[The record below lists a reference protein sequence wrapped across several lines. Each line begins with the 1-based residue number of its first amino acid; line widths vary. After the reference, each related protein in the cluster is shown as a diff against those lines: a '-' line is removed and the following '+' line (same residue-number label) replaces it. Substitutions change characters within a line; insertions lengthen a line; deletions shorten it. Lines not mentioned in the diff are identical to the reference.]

1 MNMTLA
7 LDQSSIVSL
16 LPVHSLRIG
25 IWTRFAATD
34 LPNNNSNP
42 AEWGLVC
49 YCTKDQFIWQI
60 QAEGQKFRMHIPFEA
75 IQQLSFGPMNG
86 TGQLNMHLDPHQVM
100 FTMCLNG
107 QQQQEEEWVRCGDF
121 SEEKQA
127 SLMFIHE
134 MQGDHDLL
142 QQAMLTVLATV
153 PELAPKFNLIMIPDS
168 SPLLLDDLCRDFTL
182 SPSATPE
189 PSFMM
194 MNNAMYPNHQP
205 AILDKS
211 MMLQAPFYYYPNQSP
226 FDEQQMYDQIMML

>member
-1 MNMTLA
+1 
-7 LDQSSIVSL
+7 
-16 LPVHSLRIG
+16 
-25 IWTRFAATD
+25 
-34 LPNNNSNP
+34 
-42 AEWGLVC
+42 
-49 YCTKDQFIWQI
+49 
-60 QAEGQKFRMHIPFEA
+60 
-75 IQQLSFGPMNG
+75 MNG

-107 QQQQEEEWVRCGDF
+107 QQQQQEEWVRCGDF